1 MTIVRDIVGL
11 TASLSVGMVV
21 GNIVKATTP
30 ANLSTAS
37 KVFVVIGSGVLGG
50 IAGSKAVEW
59 VDEQIDDFE
68 EFVSN
73 VKQNRKLK
81 KNRQQKE
88 A

>member
-21 GNIVKATTP
+21 GNIVRATTP
-30 ANLSTAS
+30 TNLSTAS

-50 IAGSKAVEW
+50 IAGTKAVEW
-59 VDEQIDDFE
+59 VDEQFDDFE
-68 EFVSN
+68 AFVSN
-73 VKQNRKLK
+73 VKLNRKLK
-81 KNRQQKE
+81 KNRKE